1 MQGFDHLLGWT
12 LQAGS
17 HAFPGPDGGTCI
29 NEAALVAAG
38 FAYREIRAA
47 EEMPPCFSRPICRFA
62 MLLNDHAGDEERQR
76 LIPYVLRLAC
86 ADSPAVERLRSAYIE
101 QQTRGF
107 QVRITFDR
115 GARDPRGRALDRPAG
130 GPARAAGGRGPA
142 GRGGS
147 GRRRGVRLT
156 VPRTGTAAGS
166 PSPRRTIPRCP
177 GIDPGTDHAALVAG
191 TSVQGPPDARRR
203 ARIAPA
209 SGGGHAT
216 ATIG

>member
-47 EEMPPCFSRPICRFA
+47 EAMPPCFSRPICRFA

-115 GARDPRGRALDRPAG
+115 GLAILEGALSIGRQADPLGPQEAAARLAG
-130 GPARAAGGRGPA
+130 AGAGAA
-142 GRGGS
+142 
-147 GRRRGVRLT
+147 
-156 VPRTGTAAGS
+156 
-166 PSPRRTIPRCP
+166 
-177 GIDPGTDHAALVAG
+177 VA
-191 TSVQGPPDARRR
+191 SV
-203 ARIAPA
+203 
-209 SGGGHAT
+209 
-216 ATIG
+216 